1 MDCSQAKSLFNAY
14 LDAELS
20 GSLAAEFAAHKLQC
34 AACRRELALLEVMGH
49 VLATDRSAPELT
61 PDFTDRLMAC
71 AAELPPAKPRP
82 WRRRLLYVGGP
93 LAAAACVL
101 VAVNLYQAPQ
111 TKVLP
116 SVERMQSAEDMLRQ
130 VEQVRLTHPDNA
142 ELKALETALR
152 ERVDRIAAG
161 TEEST
166 RLLENFG
173 KMTIMEILDSIQL
186 DASRAQPAAP
196 PSATTSG
203 VDHAPPV
210 EDL

>member
-14 LDAELS
+14 LDEELS

-49 VLATDRSAPELT
+49 VVATDRTAPELSA
-61 PDFTDRLMAC
+61 DFTDRLMAC
-71 AAELPPAKPRP
+71 ATALPPAKRRP
-82 WRRRLLYVGGP
+82 WRRRLLYIGGP

-101 VAVNLYQAPQ
+101 LAVNLFQPPQ
-111 TKVLP
+111 KQVL
-116 SVERMQSAEDMLRQ
+116 SGVERVNSAEEMLRQ
-130 VEQVRLTHPDNA
+130 VEQVRLTQPDNP
-142 ELKALETALR
+142 ELAALEKALR
-152 ERVDRIAAG
+152 ERVDRIAEG

-203 VDHAPPV
+203 VDHAPPA